1 MKPTAKIGSLL
12 GAKGGAVWS
21 VAPAATVFDAIA
33 EMAEKGVGALLVM
46 EGGQLLGIIS
56 ERDYTRKVILK
67 GHSSKDMRVDEIMTS
82 DVATATAEET
92 VEGAMRLM
100 TERRIRHLPILENG
114 RVAGVVSI
122 GDLVKW
128 TISAQEETI
137 AHLTSYISG
146 GYGVA
151 G

>member
-1 MKPTAKIGSLL
+1 MKPTAKIESLL
-12 GAKGGAVWS
+12 AAKGGEVYTIG
-21 VAPAATVFDAIA
+21 PAATVFDAIA
-33 EMAEKGVGALLVM
+33 MMAEKGVGALLVLDA
-46 EGGQLLGIIS
+46 GRLAGIVS

-67 GHSSKDMRVDEIMTS
+67 GRSSKEERVEEIMTV
-82 DVATATAEET
+82 DVVTCSPEHT
-92 VEGAMRLM
+92 VEEAMRVM
-100 TERRIRHLPILENG
+100 TERHVRHLPIVEGG

-146 GYGVA
+146 SY
-151 G
+151 